1 MSTPDNRPALPD
13 NTLPEFDPVPRKRM
27 RRGGW
32 SAERQREFIALLA
45 ETGTVRDACRRM
57 GAGEHH
63 IYKLRAHPEGAS
75 FARAWEAALD
85 LGVRRVEDTLMD
97 RAINGVE
104 VPVYHRGEIVGT
116 RRVFNDRLLMFVLAQ
131 RMPEKYG
138 KGAGHSGTLGPAARR
153 RLKAEW
159 RAEWE
164 AEQAAKH
171 VSPAEVRASIDRKVE
186 ALHRQVHARQ
196 LARWIALAPETRAAL
211 RHYHTLLAADP
222 GATGDSAL
230 PDWAVD
236 EEAVEAEL
244 AKEAQRGGGDA
255 GADRDDGEGAGQH
268 PPEGWNRAAEGKP
281 DESGPRTR
289 SLRDD
294 GWE

>member
-138 KGAGHSGTLGPAARR
+138 KGAGHSGTLGPAARQH
-153 RLKAEW
+153 LKAEW

-164 AEQAAKH
+164 AEQAAAQ
-171 VSPAEVRASIDRKVE
+171 PARAEV
-186 ALHRQVHARQ
+186 
-196 LARWIALAPETRAAL
+196 LARLNARLDTVQRRREANRRAQWIALAPETRAAL
-211 RHYHTLLAADP
+211 RQYHTLLAADP
-222 GATGDSAL
+222 GATGDAAL

-236 EEAVEAEL
+236 EEVVEVEL
-244 AKEAQRGGGDA
+244 ARKALRSGR
-255 GADRDDGEGAGQH
+255 GADADGDDGEPLG
-268 PPEGWNRAAEGKP
+268 
-281 DESGPRTR
+281 
-289 SLRDD
+289 
-294 GWE
+294 